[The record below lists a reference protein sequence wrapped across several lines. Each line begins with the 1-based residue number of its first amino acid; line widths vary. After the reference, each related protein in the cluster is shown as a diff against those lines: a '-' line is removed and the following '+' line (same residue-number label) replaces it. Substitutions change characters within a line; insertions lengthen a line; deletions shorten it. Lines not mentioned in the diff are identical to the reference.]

1 MLYSRK
7 YHIDKTDLLS
17 NLRLRGEGQEMGEL
31 IKGGAFLLGPV
42 DEETVFT
49 PEEFDEIHLM
59 IKNTVLDFI
68 ENEVVPKIDEI
79 EEKKEGVTVGLIR
92 KAGELGLL
100 SSDIPEE
107 YGGEEGDKVTT
118 MLITECV
125 SGGGSFATAFG
136 AHTGIGTLP
145 IVFFGTDEQ
154 KKKYLPDLA
163 TGEKI
168 AAYAL
173 TEPEAGS
180 DAMNCK
186 TIATLSEDGQ
196 YYTLNG
202 EKTFITN
209 AAWADVIITYA
220 KIDGEKFTAF
230 IVDADSEGVTIG
242 PEEKKLGIHGSSTC
256 SVILEDVKVPVE
268 NMLWQEGKGHHVAFN
283 ILNIGRFKLGAGC
296 VGACKRCIEQAA
308 EYALERIQFK
318 QPIANFN
325 LTKYKIAQM
334 AMLIFTTESLV
345 YRLGGMLDQLLD
357 KVAADNGDLLQV
369 VSAIREYTIE
379 CSIAKVYCSEA
390 LDYVVDETVQIYGG
404 YGYCEEYPVERAY
417 RDSRINRIFEGTNEV
432 NRMLIPGTLLQKAL
446 KGEVPFMDAVFG
458 LGDELK
464 KLRDAEEP
472 TESLA
477 REEFILDKM
486 KKLFLMAAGNAA
498 QKFQD
503 ALDNEQEILVR
514 LADMAMEIFAV
525 ESALLRTK
533 KIVAN
538 MGEDEARLP
547 LAMTQVLVNDMV
559 PKLES
564 WAKEVLA
571 GTLEGDT
578 LAKTLS
584 GMSILTS
591 VKPINTNALRREI
604 ADAVYEGKKYFLE
617 RR

>member
-1 MLYSRK
+1 
-7 YHIDKTDLLS
+7 
-17 NLRLRGEGQEMGEL
+17 MGEL

-42 DEETVFT
+42 DEATVFT

-59 IKNTVLDFI
+59 IKNTVLDYI
-68 ENEVVPKIDEI
+68 ENEVVPKIDQI
-79 EEKKEGVTVGLIR
+79 EAKEEGVAVELIR

-107 YGGEEGDKVTT
+107 YDGEGGDKVTS

-125 SGGGSFATAFG
+125 SGGGSFATVFG

-145 IVFFGTDEQ
+145 IVYYGNEEQ
-154 KKKYLPDLA
+154 KKKYLPVLA
-163 TGEKI
+163 TAEKI

-186 TIATLSEDGQ
+186 TVAILSEDGK

-230 IVDADSEGVTIG
+230 IIDADTEGVSLG
-242 PEEKKLGIHGSSTC
+242 AEEGKMGIHGSSTR

-268 NMLWQEGKGHHVAFN
+268 NMLWVEGKGHHVAFN
-283 ILNIGRFKLGAGC
+283 ILNVGRFKLGAGC
-296 VGACKRCIEQAA
+296 VGGCKRALE
-308 EYALERIQFK
+308 ETVDYALERIQFK
-318 QPIANFN
+318 QPIADFN
-325 LTKYKIAQM
+325 LTKYKVAQM
-334 AMLIFTTESLV
+334 AILIYATESLV
-345 YRLGGMLDQLLD
+345 YRLGGMLDQALEKVYEAEGD
-357 KVAADNGDLLQV
+357 AAEVAA
-369 VSAIREYTIE
+369 AIREYTIE
-379 CSIAKVYCSEA
+379 CSIAKVYCTEA
-390 LDYVVDETVQIYGG
+390 LDYVVDEAVQIYGG
-404 YGYCEEYPVERAY
+404 YGYCDEYPVERAY

-432 NRMLIPGTLLQKAL
+432 NRMIIPGTLIQKAL

-464 KLRDAEEP
+464 KLREAEEP
-472 TESLA
+472 VESLA

-486 KKLFLMAAGNAA
+486 KKLFLMASGNAA
-498 QKFQD
+498 QKFQE
-503 ALDNEQEILVR
+503 ALTDEQEILVL
-514 LADMAMEIFAV
+514 LANMAMEIFAV

-533 KIVAN
+533 KILQDK
-538 MGEDEARLP
+538 GEEEAKLP
-547 LAMTQVLVNDMV
+547 LAMTKVLVNDMV
-559 PKLES
+559 PKLEA
-564 WAKEVLA
+564 WAKDVLA
-571 GTLEGDT
+571 GTLEGET
-578 LAKTLS
+578 LVKTLS
-584 GMSILTS
+584 GMNILTS
-591 VKPINTNALRREI
+591 VQPINTNTLRREV
-604 ADAVYEGKKYFLE
+604 ADAVYESKGYFLD

>member
-1 MLYSRK
+1 M
-7 YHIDKTDLLS
+7 
-17 NLRLRGEGQEMGEL
+17 

-42 DEETVFT
+42 DEKTVFT

-59 IKNTVLDFI
+59 IKNTVLDFV
-68 ENEVVPKIDEI
+68 ENEVIPKTEEI
-79 EEKKEGVTVGLIR
+79 EEKEEGVTIGLLR

-107 YGGEEGDKVTT
+107 FGGEEADKITT

-145 IVFFGTDEQ
+145 IVFFGTEEQ
-154 KKKYLPDLA
+154 KKKYLPGLA
-163 TGEKI
+163 TGELI

-186 TIATLSEDGQ
+186 TVATLSEDGK
-196 YYTLNG
+196 YYILNG

-230 IVDADSEGVTIG
+230 IVDADTEGVTLG
-242 PEEKKLGIHGSSTC
+242 AEEKKMGIHGSSTR
-256 SVILEDVKVPVE
+256 SVILENVKVPVE
-268 NMLWQEGKGHHVAFN
+268 NMLWKEGKGHQVAFN

-296 VGACKRCIEQAA
+296 VGGCKRGIESAA
-308 EYALERIQFK
+308 EYALQRIQFK
-318 QPIANFN
+318 QPIANLN

-334 AMLIFTTESLV
+334 AMLIYTTESLV
-345 YRLGGMLDQLLD
+345 YRLGGMID
-357 KVAADNGDLLQV
+357 KKLEEVIAEGGDGSKIV
-369 VSAIREYTIE
+369 EAIQEYAIE
-379 CSIAKVYCSEA
+379 CSISKVYCSEA
-390 LDYVVDETVQIYGG
+390 LDYVVDEAVQIYGG
-404 YGYCEEYPVERAY
+404 YGYCQEYPVERAY

-432 NRMLIPGTLLQKAL
+432 NRMLIPGTLMRKAL

-458 LGDELK
+458 LGEELK
-464 KLRDAEEP
+464 KLREAEEP
-472 TESLA
+472 AESPA
-477 REEFILDKM
+477 REDFILNKM

-498 QKFQD
+498 QKFSE
-503 ALDNEQEILVR
+503 ALTNEQEILVR
-514 LADMAMEIFAV
+514 LADIAMEIFAV

-533 KIVAN
+533 KIIASQG
-538 MGEDEARLP
+538 MEAARLP
-547 LAMTQVLVNDMV
+547 LIMTQVLVNDMV
-559 PKLES
+559 PKLET
-564 WAKEVLA
+564 WAKEILA

-578 LAKTLS
+578 LAKTLN
-584 GMSILTS
+584 GLSILTNIR
-591 VKPINTNALRREI
+591 PINTYALRREI
-604 ADAVYEGKKYFLE
+604 ADAVYEGKRYFLE

>member
-1 MLYSRK
+1 
-7 YHIDKTDLLS
+7 
-17 NLRLRGEGQEMGEL
+17 MGEL

-42 DEETVFT
+42 DEATVFT
-49 PEEFDEIHLM
+49 PEDFDDIHLM
-59 IKNTVLDFI
+59 IKNTVLEFI
-68 ENEVVPKIDEI
+68 ENEVVTSVDGI
-79 EEKKEGVTVGLIR
+79 EAKEEGVTVGLLR

-107 YGGEEGDKVTT
+107 YGGEEGDKITT

-145 IVFFGTDEQ
+145 IVFFGTEEQ
-154 KKKYLPDLA
+154 KKKYLPGLA
-163 TGEKI
+163 TAEAI

-180 DAMNCK
+180 DAMNSK
-186 TIATLSEDGQ
+186 TIATLSDDGK
-196 YYTLNG
+196 YYTLTG

-230 IVDADSEGVTIG
+230 IVDADADGVTIG

-268 NMLWQEGKGHHVAFN
+268 NMLWTEGKGHHVAFN

-296 VGACKRCIEQAA
+296 VGGLKRALEQTVD
-308 EYALERIQFK
+308 YALERIQFK

-325 LTKYKIAQM
+325 LTKYKIAQV
-334 AMLIFTTESLV
+334 AMLIYTTESLV

-357 KVAADNGDLLQV
+357 QVADKDDASQLAM
-369 VSAIREYTIE
+369 AIREYTIE

-390 LDYVVDETVQIYGG
+390 LDYAVDEAVQIFGG
-404 YGYCEEYPVERAY
+404 YGYVEDYPVERAY

-432 NRMLIPGTLLQKAL
+432 NRMIIPGTLMQKAL

-458 LGDELK
+458 LGEELK
-464 KLRDAEEP
+464 KLREAEEP

-477 REEFILDKM
+477 REEFIMNKM

-498 QKFQD
+498 QKYQD
-503 ALDNEQEILVR
+503 ALADQQEILVR

-525 ESALLRTK
+525 ESALIRTK
-533 KIVAN
+533 KIIDAK
-538 MGEDEARLP
+538 GEAEAKLP
-547 LAMTQVLVNDMV
+547 LAMTQILISDMV
-559 PKLES
+559 PKLET

-571 GTLEGDT
+571 GTLEGDA
-578 LAKTLS
+578 LAKTLN
-584 GMSILTS
+584 GMSILTNS
-591 VKPINTNALRREI
+591 QPINTYGLRREI
-604 ADAVYEGKKYFLE
+604 ADAVYEAKGYFLDN
-617 RR
+617 R